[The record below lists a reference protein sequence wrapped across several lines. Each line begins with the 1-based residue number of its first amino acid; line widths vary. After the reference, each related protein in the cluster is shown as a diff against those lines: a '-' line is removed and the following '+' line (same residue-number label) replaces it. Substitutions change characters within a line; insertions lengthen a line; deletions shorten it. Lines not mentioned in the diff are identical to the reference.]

1 MPDQSLIEVFDDV
14 VYENNAQEVFK
25 KLYDLDNLKDRL
37 VARWIWELIQNARG
51 NAGSQNQLQI
61 EVLLENEHLIFR
73 HNGAPFKKREI
84 AHLIFHGSSKHDPK
98 DIGKFGSGF
107 ITTHLISRCVTVR
120 GSLDD
125 GRHFDFVLN
134 REGTDAAQ
142 LLEAMEKSKSEFLK
156 SVGRVTQ
163 SIPVPFTTEYT
174 YPMSDAIREVVLQG
188 IQALRRSAAYIFAF
202 NPMLQRL
209 KISTLADS
217 VDLTQIPCQDT
228 LLSGARRLML
238 QADGKDLPQSL
249 IVISTGGVEV
259 AMALDSTNGQPA
271 IDLPSGIPRLFV
283 AFPLNN
289 TENFGVPLVLNSE
302 SFAPQEGRDG
312 IYLGTSVNET
322 NASNQALFVTGLK
335 NIVNLVSQGAQKD
348 WSKVADVTA
357 VPEFATPSWAKGDWL
372 RSQLRNVLVEGF
384 RNQPLLRTV
393 SGNPITPKSAW
404 IPVNQSSA
412 SSSELWRLTEKLTV
426 AASRL
431 PRSND
436 QEAWGQSLQSW
447 MPFLKDKEPNPNEIW
462 SVEKLA
468 AQLESLKSVTAVTAA
483 LQKDTDAMS
492 WINEVHALIV
502 KAGCFELFRQRAL
515 IPNQQGDLV
524 LIGKL
529 QIDGAIDTSL
539 KEIAELLGMPV
550 RASLI
555 HPDVITNEILAD
567 LNTLAEEKV
576 LSQSLEAVRVK
587 SRDISS
593 PNDTFRASVDLLVWI
608 LEKDKTVHLENYP
621 VFSRED
627 SDHKMSRL
635 HLRANAAASEKWLAP
650 VCLWPD
656 DAKPY
661 SDLFYDSLIL
671 HPDYAQA
678 CGKAELWKKLQTNG
692 YLHLGPFCEA
702 ESKVSDF
709 LPDEP
714 LSPDEEKSNPTSE
727 TAHIRSQIP
736 FFSGDDHCVL
746 NRARGGGTRAIKVL
760 KFLFDFILPADP
772 KAFEKATTKCDN
784 GKDHNFYRAG
794 WLTYLRNRW
803 VPVGEG
809 RSEPTAQ
816 SMASLLAAE
825 PELLKRL
832 GDHQI
837 SQLFTIMGAS
847 PADLLLRTVGKD
859 DPDRMSLIQS
869 LTQITSAVGNDIE
882 KVKVLAGAIEQDSE
896 VYRFAVERQQRRETI
911 KRNQALGALVESLFK
926 VAFKDTGLKAER
938 TGPGHDYYVAPDDG
952 EEEDAGQI
960 EISGPKGKVY
970 VEIKATTTIVARMSV
985 KQVREAVANKD
996 RYFLCV
1002 VSVSNA
1008 NLDVDDFKAKARFVV
1023 NIGELFQNLW
1033 SEYNSMQSAV
1043 SKTSKYDS
1051 GLAIEVTDQQVKFR
1065 VDDTVWQSGKDFA
1078 SVLAEFQSRL
1088 MAI

>member
-1 MPDQSLIEVFDDV
+1 MNAASTIDMPDQSLIEVFDDV

-61 EVLLENEHLIFR
+61 EVLLENERLIFR

-142 LLEAMEKSKSEFLK
+142 LLEAMEKSKSEFLE

-209 KISTLADS
+209 KISTPTDS

-259 AMALDSTNGQPA
+259 AMALDSTSGQPA

-335 NIVNLVSQGAQKD
+335 NIVDLVSQGAHKD

-372 RSQLRNVLVEGF
+372 RSQLRDVLVEGF

-447 MPFLKDKEPNPNEIW
+447 LPFLKDKEPNPKEIW

-468 AQLESLKSVTAVTAA
+468 AQLESLKSVTAVSAA

-515 IPNQQGDLV
+515 IPNQKGDLV

-529 QIDGAIDTSL
+529 QIDGTIDTSL
-539 KEIAELLGMPV
+539 KEIAELLGKRLALGVDERPFV
-550 RASLI
+550 PRHRPTPTHFPASEAFVFRQDDRAEVSRADVGARHRAIDQNLI
-555 HPDVITNEILAD
+555 AQPQLGF
-567 LNTLAEEKV
+567 V
-576 LSQSLEAVRVK
+576 LVVCIARTHSNRIQRPPHYHTTRTIPSTRLFYFLPAA
-587 SRDISS
+587 S
-593 PNDTFRASVDLLVWI
+593 PLRR
-608 LEKDKTVHLENYP
+608 TVHL
-621 VFSRED
+621 
-627 SDHKMSRL
+627 
-635 HLRANAAASEKWLAP
+635 
-650 VCLWPD
+650 
-656 DAKPY
+656 
-661 SDLFYDSLIL
+661 
-671 HPDYAQA
+671 
-678 CGKAELWKKLQTNG
+678 
-692 YLHLGPFCEA
+692 
-702 ESKVSDF
+702 
-709 LPDEP
+709 
-714 LSPDEEKSNPTSE
+714 
-727 TAHIRSQIP
+727 
-736 FFSGDDHCVL
+736 
-746 NRARGGGTRAIKVL
+746 
-760 KFLFDFILPADP
+760 
-772 KAFEKATTKCDN
+772 
-784 GKDHNFYRAG
+784 
-794 WLTYLRNRW
+794 
-803 VPVGEG
+803 
-809 RSEPTAQ
+809 
-816 SMASLLAAE
+816 
-825 PELLKRL
+825 
-832 GDHQI
+832 
-837 SQLFTIMGAS
+837 FT
-847 PADLLLRTVGKD
+847 
-859 DPDRMSLIQS
+859 
-869 LTQITSAVGNDIE
+869 
-882 KVKVLAGAIEQDSE
+882 
-896 VYRFAVERQQRRETI
+896 
-911 KRNQALGALVESLFK
+911 
-926 VAFKDTGLKAER
+926 
-938 TGPGHDYYVAPDDG
+938 
-952 EEEDAGQI
+952 
-960 EISGPKGKVY
+960 
-970 VEIKATTTIVARMSV
+970 
-985 KQVREAVANKD
+985 
-996 RYFLCV
+996 
-1002 VSVSNA
+1002 
-1008 NLDVDDFKAKARFVV
+1008 
-1023 NIGELFQNLW
+1023 
-1033 SEYNSMQSAV
+1033 
-1043 SKTSKYDS
+1043 
-1051 GLAIEVTDQQVKFR
+1051 
-1065 VDDTVWQSGKDFA
+1065 
-1078 SVLAEFQSRL
+1078 
-1088 MAI
+1088 